1 MKQLPKV
8 TAPYLSPK
16 TSEKEYTLVLD
27 LDETLV
33 HYVDAGDQ
41 SYFLIREGCLEFLQ
55 EMSEFYELIIFT
67 AGMQDYA
74 DWVLN

>member
-1 MKQLPKV
+1 MSALPKV
-8 TAPYLSPK
+8 TVPYLPEK
-16 TSEKEYTLVLD
+16 KSEKEFTLVLD

-33 HYVDAGDQ
+33 HYVDMGAD
-41 SYFLIREGCLEFLQ
+41 SYFLIRPGALEFLE
-55 EMSEFYELIIFT
+55 EMSKFYEVVIFT